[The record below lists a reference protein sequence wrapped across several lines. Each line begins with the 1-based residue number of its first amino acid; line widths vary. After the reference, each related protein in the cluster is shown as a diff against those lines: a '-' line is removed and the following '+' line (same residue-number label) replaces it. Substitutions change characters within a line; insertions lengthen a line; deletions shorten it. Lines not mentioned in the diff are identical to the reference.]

1 MLSGKP
7 SWQEQAIYITGKTPF
22 LRKRTCTRR
31 SIWSN
36 HEKAD
41 RPISSQHHRCYQ
53 EANLELFHEQM
64 QKCRSIPC
72 AADSRQHARIA
83 DIPKIQRKY
92 SVIDQSQQ
100 EEQHQPFCRLQHQPA
115 AHHTASRRRR
125 AGKRKRYPGEK
136 YEKRENCVVMPESFP
151 RHMFHLKSEPTIM
164 RTAHQCRQFIKHAA
178 HSHEKHHIKA
188 SKRIQ

>member
-7 SWQEQAIYITGKTPF
+7 SGQEQAIYITGKTPF

-31 SIWSN
+31 SVWSN

-41 RPISSQHHRCYQ
+41 RPISSQHRRCYQ

-83 DIPKIQRKY
+83 DIPNRLVLNRLPLTVLGIGDIAILGLGGEPFTDYIYAARDAAPQKFMLTACCANGGEGY
-92 SVIDQSQQ
+92 FPTAAAY
-100 EEQHQPFCRLQHQPA
+100 EQGGYEVDTSPFNPDVEALIMDA
-115 AHHTASRRRR
+115 AA
-125 AGKRKRYPGEK
+125 E
-136 YEKRENCVVMPESFP
+136 M
-151 RHMFHLKSEPTIM
+151 LKG
-164 RTAHQCRQFIKHAA
+164 F
-178 HSHEKHHIKA
+178 
-188 SKRIQ
+188 